1 MDDAP
6 ETGMAPLGAAGKA
19 SLLMSTLLAVYAIVG
34 LTTVLPKIAAHF
46 ADTPDAAA
54 LVRLLFTSV
63 SLAMIFGAPLGIT
76 MAGRFGRRPVL
87 IVAICTYAVAGAIG
101 AFLDNL
107 WLLIA
112 SRFVLGVAAAAI
124 STLHITILL
133 SAFPEPQRNRWLG
146 LFSTVGT
153 LGAMASFAI
162 AGALGGIDWRL
173 PFLLHLIAIP
183 QLILV
188 LIGIPDSPIV
198 TAQQS
203 QAARRAAGLFPWLLV
218 AISLVTGIVAGGS
231 PMFLPFHLADI
242 GETDPKRISL
252 GLLVGTLVSAAA
264 ALGFATI
271 RTHLSIGRIFCLAFA
286 LAGAGLAGVGAADD
300 MMAIIIAQIAAGA
313 GLGLLSPALYGL
325 VAVTGRPEDRARNTG
340 FVKSAYYGAP
350 FLAQMALEPVAK
362 IAAAGGALIA
372 LGSFGIVMAGLFL
385 FAKSRQPSVA

>member
-6 ETGMAPLGAAGKA
+6 DTGTTPLGTAGKA
-19 SLLMSTLLAVYAIVG
+19 SLLVSTLLSVYAIVG
-34 LTTVLPKIAAHF
+34 LTSVLPKIALHF

-63 SLAMIFGAPLGIT
+63 SLAMIVGAPLGIFL
-76 MAGRFGRRPVL
+76 AGRLGRRPVL
-87 IVAICTYAVAGAIG
+87 IAAVCIYAVAGTIG

-112 SRFVLGVAAAAI
+112 SRLVLGLATAAI

-133 SAFPEPQRNRWLG
+133 SAFPEAQRNRWLG

-153 LGAMASFAI
+153 LGAMAAFAI

-188 LIGIPDSPIV
+188 LIGIPDTPIV
-198 TAQQS
+198 TASQS

-218 AISLVTGIVAGGS
+218 AISLVTGVVAGGH

-242 GETDPKRISL
+242 GVTDPRRISF
-252 GLLVGTLVSAAA
+252 GLLVGTLASAAT
-264 ALGFATI
+264 ALSFGRI
-271 RTHLSIGRIFCLAFA
+271 RAQLSIGRIFCLAFA
-286 LAGAGLAGVGAADD
+286 LAGAGLAAVGAATS
-300 MMAIIIAQIAAGA
+300 MLTVIVAQIVAGA
-313 GLGLLSPALYGL
+313 GIGLLSPTLYGL
-325 VAVTGRPEDRARNTG
+325 VAVTGRPEDRPRNTG
-340 FVKSAYYGAP
+340 FVKSAFYGAP
-350 FLAQMALEPVAK
+350 FVAQMALEPVAR
-362 IAAAGGALIA
+362 IAAAGGALIV
-372 LGSFGIVMAGLFL
+372 LGSFGIVIAGLFL
-385 FAKSRQPSVA
+385 FARSRQPSVA